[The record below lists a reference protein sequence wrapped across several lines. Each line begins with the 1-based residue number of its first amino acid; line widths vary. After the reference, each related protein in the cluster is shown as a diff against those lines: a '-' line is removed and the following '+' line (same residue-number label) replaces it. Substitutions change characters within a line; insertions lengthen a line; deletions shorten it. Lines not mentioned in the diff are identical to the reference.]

1 MESCIVVSP
10 RSDLISADE
19 AAELMPC
26 VFAKLHNTLAV
37 AVTVADSL
45 RRSVLIAEIMP
56 LMGSTQP
63 IYEIMRP
70 GMSSGRIL
78 TMIGVPVVPRII
90 VVRPGR
96 LVQKASML
104 FPANGYVDSH
114 RQPGSGNIIIH

>member
-10 RSDLISADE
+10 SSDPFGIEDAQDI
-19 AAELMPC
+19 MPC
-26 VFAKLHNTLAV
+26 VFAKLRNTLAI

-90 VVRPGR
+90 IVRHGR

-104 FPANGYVDSH
+104 FPANGYVDNH